1 MVIDF
6 HTHGKITNQFPFD
19 EEGFQK
25 KIEEAKQEGLDAIAL
40 TEHSHAKN
48 FSEAYHY
55 LEKNFEFIDQ
65 FYLVNGVKVFT
76 GVEVTTKEKLD
87 VLFIGERNR
96 ILAFNQQILKQTKEK
111 DFIAI
116 QDLFHLVNYQDFL
129 VILAH
134 PYRKQE
140 ELPKFD
146 QAIFRK
152 MDAIEFN
159 ARDLYDYGI
168 ERMMEKVK
176 KLGKAIQ
183 LPITGGSDS
192 HYFLQI
198 GSIRNRFQK
207 DCSTVAEM
215 KEQIHLNQYSVEL
228 SNELSIRVRAS
239 KIIKKLIING

>member
-19 EEGFQK
+19 EEGFQE
-25 KIEEAKQEGLDAIAL
+25 KIEEAKREGLEAIAL

-48 FSEAYHY
+48 FSEAYYY
-55 LEKNFEFIDQ
+55 LEKKFEYVNQ

-87 VLFIGERNR
+87 VLFIGERNQ
-96 ILAFNQQILKQTKEK
+96 ILTFNQQILSKTKGE

-116 QDLFHLVNYQDFL
+116 QDLFDLVKDQEFL

-134 PYRKQE
+134 PYRKHKE
-140 ELPKFD
+140 FPKLD
-146 QAIFRK
+146 QTIFGK
-152 MDAIEFN
+152 IDAIEFN

-168 ERMMEKVK
+168 ETMMEKVK
-176 KLGKAIQ
+176 KLGQTIQ

-207 DCSTVAEM
+207 DCSTIAEI
-215 KEQIHLNQYSVEL
+215 KEQIRLNRFSVEQ
-228 SNELSIRVRAS
+228 SSELSIRVRAS
-239 KIIKKLIING
+239 KIIKKMIVNR